1 MKEKSQK
8 IAVTPAQNIT
18 PYYSLPWLF
27 QHQELLTSTTTERPW
42 DQKKLVNKLNHLNF
56 IDGYVLILYRHQ
68 QTDEHILMKAYPQPC
83 IKDELIC
90 RLDPKRQFAGDDR
103 I

>member
-27 QHQELLTSTTTERPW
+27 QHQELLTTTTTERPW

-56 IDGYVLILYRHQ
+56 IDGYVFIILHHQ
-68 QTDEHILMKAYPQPC
+68 ETRRTYLN
-83 IKDELIC
+83 
-90 RLDPKRQFAGDDR
+90 
-103 I
+103 